1 MAIMKASLVITGS
14 EIITGRRV
22 DALVQPFAA
31 QLTAIGITV
40 AEVRMISDAPEMLC
54 STILELIDFS
64 DLIIVTGGLGLT
76 PDDTTRLAIATLKK
90 RRPPSAEAQIANP
103 VGSAAGIDLRFGTCR
118 VVFLPGVPRE
128 SHAMF
133 PLVLD
138 GVGGKIPATIEVPV
152 FGLREVEIAER
163 IGQWSEK
170 CGYLPSEMEI
180 ALVAPAG
187 LEAQIRSILGRHALE
202 GKGLAR
208 TFGELLKG
216 RGLTCAAAE
225 SCTGGLISHLITQ
238 VPGSSGHFLGS
249 IVSYSNDVKVNVLGV
264 SREDIERFG
273 AVSEQV
279 ARAMLKGVLRL
290 TGADVG
296 MATTGIA
303 GPDGGTDEKPVGT
316 VWICVG
322 TADHQE
328 TRMMRFFFDRDGNKM
343 ISAKT
348 ALFMLR
354 NLIHDQDIHRADHS

>member
-1 MAIMKASLVITGS
+1 MKASLVITGS

-31 QLTAIGITV
+31 QLTAKGITV

-54 STILELIDFS
+54 STILELIDKS

-76 PDDTTRLAIATLKK
+76 PDDTTRLAIATLKN

-103 VGSAAGIDLRFGTCR
+103 VGSALGIDLRFDTCR

-138 GVGGKIPATIEVPV
+138 GQLGEKFPLLLKSRSSVCGRCRSPSASGHWPKGAAICPGKWRSPWWRPQTWRHE
-152 FGLREVEIAER
+152 
-163 IGQWSEK
+163 
-170 CGYLPSEMEI
+170 
-180 ALVAPAG
+180 
-187 LEAQIRSILGRHALE
+187 IRSILGRHALE
-202 GKGLAR
+202 GNGLAR
-208 TFGELLKG
+208 TFGELLKA

-238 VPGSSGHFLGS
+238 VPGSSEYFLGS
-249 IVSYSNDVKVNVLGV
+249 IVSYSNEVKVNILGV
-264 SREDIERFG
+264 SREDLDRFG

-303 GPDGGTDEKPVGT
+303 GPDGGSDEKPVGT

-322 TADHQE
+322 TE
-328 TRMMRFFFDRDGNKM
+328 IIKRRRMMHFPFDRD
-343 ISAKT
+343 
-348 ALFMLR
+348 R
-354 NLIHDQDIHRADHS
+354 E

>member
-1 MAIMKASLVITGS
+1 MAFVRAALLITGS

-31 QLTAIGITV
+31 QLTVKGITV
-40 AEVRMISDAPEMLC
+40 DQARMISDDPDILC
-54 STILELIDFS
+54 GAILELIDTS

-76 PDDTTRLAIATLKK
+76 PDDTTRLAVATLKN
-90 RRPPSAEAQIANP
+90 RRPPSAETQIANP
-103 VGSAAGIDLRFGTCR
+103 VGSALGIDLRFGSCR

-133 PLVLD
+133 PLVLE
-138 GVGGKIPATIEVPV
+138 GIGGEIPAPVEIMV
-152 FGLREVEIAER
+152 FGLREVQIAER
-163 IGQWSEK
+163 IGPLAAR
-170 CGYLPSEMEI
+170 CGYLPREMEI
-180 ALVAPAG
+180 ALVAPAE
-187 LEAQIRSILGRHALE
+187 LETQIRSILGRHALE

-208 TFGELLKG
+208 TFGELLKS

-238 VPGSSGHFLGS
+238 VPGSSEHFLGS
-249 IVSYSNDVKVNVLGV
+249 IVSYSNEVKVNVLMV
-264 SREDIERFG
+264 SREEIERLG
-273 AVSEQV
+273 AVSEEV

-296 MATTGIA
+296 MAVTGIA
-303 GPDGGTDEKPVGT
+303 GPDGGSDEKPVGT

-322 TADHQE
+322 TAKRQE
-328 TRMMRFFFDRDGNKM
+328 AQMMRFSFDREGNKM
-343 ISAKT
+343 ISAKA

-354 NLIHDQDIHRADHS
+354 NLIHDQDIHRAELT

>member
-1 MAIMKASLVITGS
+1 VRASLIITGS

-54 STILELIDFS
+54 SAILELIDFS

-76 PDDTTRLAIATLKK
+76 PDDTTRLAIATLKN
-90 RRPPSAEAQIANP
+90 RRPPSAETQIANP
-103 VGSAAGIDLRFGTCR
+103 VGSALGIDLRFDNCR

-133 PLVLD
+133 PFVLV
-138 GVGGKIPATIEVPV
+138 GVGGEIPATTEIPV
-152 FGLREVEIAER
+152 FGLREVQIAER
-163 IGQWSEK
+163 IGPLAEK

-180 ALVAPAG
+180 ALVAPADQ
-187 LEAQIRSILGRHALE
+187 ETQIRSILGRHALE
-202 GKGLAR
+202 GKGLTR
-208 TFGELLKG
+208 TFGELLKT

-238 VPGSSGHFLGS
+238 VPGSSEYFLGS
-249 IVSYSNDVKVNVLGV
+249 IVSYSNEVKVNILKV
-264 SREDIERFG
+264 SREALDRYG

-279 ARAMLKGVLRL
+279 ARAMLKGLLRL

-303 GPDGGTDEKPVGT
+303 GPAGGSAEKPVGT

-328 TRMMRFFFDRDGNKM
+328 VNMMRFSFDREGNKM
-343 ISAKT
+343 ISAKA

-354 NLIHDQDIHRADHS
+354 NHIHDQDIHRADHS

>member
-1 MAIMKASLVITGS
+1 MALVKAALVITGS
-14 EIITGRRV
+14 EIITGRRI

-31 QLTAIGITV
+31 QLTAKGITV
-40 AEVRMISDAPEMLC
+40 AEVRMISDAPDMLC
-54 STILELIDFS
+54 STILELIDKS

-76 PDDTTRLAIATLKK
+76 PDDTTRLAVATLKN
-90 RRPPSAEAQIANP
+90 RRSPSAEAGIENP
-103 VGSAAGIDLRFGTCR
+103 VGSAAGIDLRFKTCR

-138 GVGGKIPATIEVPV
+138 GIGGETPATVEIPV

-163 IGQWSEK
+163 IGPLAGK
-170 CGYLPSEMEI
+170 CGYLPKEMEI
-180 ALVAPAG
+180 ALVAPADQ
-187 LEAQIRSILGRHALE
+187 EARIRSILGRHALE
-202 GKGLAR
+202 GTGLAR
-208 TFGELLKG
+208 TFGELLKA
-216 RGLTCAAAE
+216 RGLTCAVAE

-238 VPGSSGHFLGS
+238 VPGSSEYFLGS
-249 IVSYSNDVKVNVLGV
+249 IVSYSNEVKASILGV
-264 SREDIERFG
+264 SLKDIERFG
-273 AVSEQV
+273 SVSEQV
-279 ARAMLKGVLRL
+279 AQAMLKGVLRL

-303 GPDGGTDEKPVGT
+303 GPDGGSDEKPVGT

-328 TRMMRFFFDRDGNKM
+328 ARMIHFSFDRDGNKM
-343 ISAKT
+343 ISAKA

-354 NLIHDQDIHRADHS
+354 NHIHDQDIHCADHS

>member
-1 MAIMKASLVITGS
+1 MAFLKAVLVITGS

-40 AEVRMISDAPEMLC
+40 AEVRMISDAPDMLC
-54 STILELIDFS
+54 STILDLIDIADF
-64 DLIIVTGGLGLT
+64 IIVTGGLGLT
-76 PDDTTRLAIATLKK
+76 PDDTTRLAIATLKN
-90 RRPPSAEAQIANP
+90 RLSPSVEARIKNP
-103 VGSAAGIDLRFGTCR
+103 VGSAEGVDLRFKTCR

-138 GVGGKIPATIEVPV
+138 GIEGEITATIEIPV
-152 FGLREVEIAER
+152 FGLREVEIALR
-163 IGQWSEK
+163 IGSLAEK
-170 CGYLPSEMEI
+170 CGYLPREMEI
-180 ALVAPAG
+180 CLVAPAQ
-187 LEAQIRSILGRHALE
+187 LETQIRSILGRHALE
-202 GKGLAR
+202 GNSLAR
-208 TFGELLKG
+208 TFGELLKTQ
-216 RGLTCAAAE
+216 GLTCAAAE
-225 SCTGGLISHLITQ
+225 SCTGGLISHIITQ
-238 VPGSSGHFLGS
+238 VPGSSEFFLGS
-249 IVSYSNDVKVNVLGV
+249 LVSYSNEVKVNVLEV

-303 GPDGGTDEKPVGT
+303 GPDGGSDEKPVGT

-322 TADHQE
+322 TAEHQE
-328 TRMMRFFFDRDGNKM
+328 ARMMRFSFDRDGNKM

-354 NLIHDQDIHRADHS
+354 NHIHDQDIHCADHS

>member
-1 MAIMKASLVITGS
+1 MAFVKASLVITGS

-31 QLTAIGITV
+31 QLTAKGITV

-54 STILELIDFS
+54 STLLELIDFS

-76 PDDTTRLAIATLKK
+76 PDDTTRLAIATLKN
-90 RRPPSAEAQIANP
+90 RRSPSTEAQIANP
-103 VGSAAGIDLRFGTCR
+103 VGSVAGIDLRFKTCR

-128 SHAMF
+128 SLAMF

-138 GVGGKIPATIEVPV
+138 GIGGEIPSPVEVPV

-163 IGQWSEK
+163 IGPLAEK

-180 ALVAPAG
+180 ALVVPAD
-187 LEAQIRSILGRHALE
+187 LETQIRSILGRHALE

-208 TFGELLKG
+208 TLGELLKA
-216 RGLTCAAAE
+216 RGLKSAAAE

-238 VPGSSGHFLGS
+238 VPGSSEHFLGS
-249 IVSYSNDVKVNVLGV
+249 VVSYSNEVKVKVLKV
-264 SREDIERFG
+264 SREDLERFG
-273 AVSEQV
+273 AVSSQV
-279 ARAMLKGVLRL
+279 AQAMLKGVLEL

-303 GPDGGTDEKPVGT
+303 GPDGGSDEKPVGT

-328 TRMMRFFFDRDGNKM
+328 ARMMRFSFDRNGNKM
-343 ISAKT
+343 ISAKA

>member
-1 MAIMKASLVITGS
+1 MAFVRASLVITGS

-31 QLTAIGITV
+31 QLTAIGVTV
-40 AEVRMISDAPEMLC
+40 AEVRMISDAPDILC
-54 STILELIDFS
+54 STLLELIDFS

-76 PDDTTRLAIATLKK
+76 PDDTTRLAIAALKN
-90 RRPPSAEAQIANP
+90 RRSPSAEAQIANP
-103 VGSAAGIDLRFGTCR
+103 VGSAAGIDLRFGACR

-133 PLVLD
+133 PLVLE
-138 GVGGKIPATIEVPV
+138 GISGEIPATIEVPV
-152 FGLREVEIAER
+152 FGLREVEIAKR
-163 IGQWSEK
+163 IGPLAGK
-170 CGYLPSEMEI
+170 CGYLPREMEI
-180 ALVAPAG
+180 ALVVPAG
-187 LEAQIRSILGRHALE
+187 QQEQIRSILGRHALE
-202 GKGLAR
+202 GKGLAH
-208 TFGELLKG
+208 TFGELLKA

-238 VPGSSGHFLGS
+238 VPGSSEHFLGS
-249 IVSYSNDVKVNVLGV
+249 IVSYSNEVKVNVLKV
-264 SREDIERFG
+264 SREDLNRFG
-273 AVSEQV
+273 AVSSQV
-279 ARAMLKGVLRL
+279 ARAMLKGVLGL

-296 MATTGIA
+296 MAATGIA
-303 GPDGGTDEKPVGT
+303 GPDGGSDEKPVGT

-328 TRMMRFFFDRDGNKM
+328 TQMMRFSFDRDGNKM

-354 NLIHDQDIHRADHS
+354 NLIHDQDIHRTDHS

>member
-1 MAIMKASLVITGS
+1 MKASLVITGS

-31 QLTAIGITV
+31 QLTAIGTTV
-40 AEVRMISDAPEMLC
+40 CEVRMISDAPDMLC
-54 STILELIDFS
+54 GAILELIDTS
-64 DLIIVTGGLGLT
+64 DLIVVTGGLGLT
-76 PDDTTRLAIATLKK
+76 PDDTTRLAIAALKN

-103 VGSAAGIDLRFGTCR
+103 VGSASGIDLRFGTCR

-138 GVGGKIPATIEVPV
+138 GVAGEIPATVEIPV
-152 FGLREVEIAER
+152 FGLREVQIAER
-163 IGQWSEK
+163 IGPLAER

-180 ALVAPAG
+180 ALVAPAD

-202 GKGLAR
+202 RKGLAR
-208 TFGELLKG
+208 TLGELLKA

-238 VPGSSGHFLGS
+238 VPGSSEYFLGS
-249 IVSYSNDVKVNVLGV
+249 IVSYSNEVKADVLKV

-279 ARAMLKGVLRL
+279 ARAMLKGALRL

-296 MATTGIA
+296 MAATGIA
-303 GPDGGTDEKPVGT
+303 GPDGGSGEKPVGT

-322 TADHQE
+322 TAQSQE
-328 TRMMRFFFDRDGNKM
+328 AQMMRFSFDREGNKM

-354 NLIHDQDIHRADHS
+354 NLIHDQDIHCADHS

>member
-1 MAIMKASLVITGS
+1 MKASLVITGS

-40 AEVRMISDAPEMLC
+40 AEVRMISDAPDMLC
-54 STILELIDFS
+54 STILELIDTS
-64 DLIIVTGGLGLT
+64 DLIVVTGGLGLT
-76 PDDTTRLAIATLKK
+76 PDDTTRLAIATLKN

-103 VGSAAGIDLRFGTCR
+103 VGSAVGIDLRFGICR

-138 GVGGKIPATIEVPV
+138 GVAGEIPATIEVPV
-152 FGLREVEIAER
+152 FGLREVQIAER
-163 IGQWSEK
+163 IGPLAAR
-170 CGYLPSEMEI
+170 CGYLPREMEI
-180 ALVAPAG
+180 ALVVPAE
-187 LEAQIRSILGRHALE
+187 LETQIRSILGRHALE

-208 TFGELLKG
+208 TFGELLNA
-216 RGLTCAAAE
+216 RGLTCAVAE

-238 VPGSSGHFLGS
+238 VPGSSEYFLGS
-249 IVSYSNDVKVNVLGV
+249 IVSYSNEVKVNVLKV
-264 SREDIERFG
+264 IREDLERLG

-290 TGADVG
+290 TGADVA
-296 MATTGIA
+296 MAATGIA
-303 GPDGGTDEKPVGT
+303 GPDGGSDEKPVGT

-328 TRMMRFFFDRDGNKM
+328 AQMMRFSFDREGNKM